1 MRKSIPTLLVLIFLL
16 AVFVYYFAPNIPA
29 QTRQRTVGS
38 GNPAAQRGRPAGQT
52 TDVSGPPSNVDV
64 LKVDVD
70 LVVID
75 ALVMQRNTARVI
87 GDLKKEDFLLS
98 EDGSRQTITH
108 FSQDAL
114 PLSVLLLID
123 RGGCLDPFGEH
134 VRRAAFEAISRLKTA
149 DEVAVMTYHNDVG
162 LLRGFTRD
170 RTLIEEAL
178 YHVPPHDEQ
187 ANHCLNKAFSAASEY
202 MERAAN
208 PAGRRVIIAITGVT
222 RNFDCADG
230 PSVKTVTHAVLESG
244 SVVCGLIPKTPD
256 QRMENG
262 IMSTATG
269 VASVFGV
276 SSLSI
281 KSLAEETGGEVLED
295 KPERL
300 DVTFNT
306 LISHLRTRY
315 SLGYVSSNKRRDGSL
330 RKLKLD
336 VAPALQ
342 KAQGNLVVKA
352 RRSYIAPRR

>member
-1 MRKSIPTLLVLIFLL
+1 MRKSIPTLLFPTLFLLVLIS
-16 AVFVYYFAPNIPA
+16 VYYFSPIAPA
-29 QTRQRTVGS
+29 QTRKRTVG
-38 GNPAAQRGRPAGQT
+38 GAGQPTTPGPAG
-52 TDVSGPPSNVDV
+52 NVDV

-87 GDLKKEDFLLS
+87 GNLKKEDFLLS

-134 VRRAAFEAISRLKTA
+134 VRRAAFEAISRLKPV
-149 DEVAVMTYHNDVG
+149 DEVAVMTYHNDAD

-170 RTLIEEAL
+170 RTLIEDAL
-178 YHVPPHDEQ
+178 DHVPPHDEQ
-187 ANHCLNKAFSAASEY
+187 ANHCLNKAFSAAAEY

-208 PAGRRVIIAITGVT
+208 PSGRRVIITITGVT
-222 RNFDCADG
+222 RNFNCPG

-256 QRMENG
+256 QQMENG
-262 IMSTATG
+262 VMSTATG
-269 VASVFGV
+269 VAGVFGV
-276 SSLSI
+276 PWLSI

-315 SLGYVSSNKRRDGSL
+315 SLGFVSSNKRRDGST

-336 VAPALQ
+336 VAPGLQ
-342 KAQGNLVVKA
+342 KGPEKLVVKS
-352 RRSYIAPRR
+352 RHSYFAPRK